1 MSLVGF
7 KRPTLDSLR
16 RQIEADIAANLPQ
29 IDNLLPGTPLWA
41 IQRALA
47 GAVHIMHGRIDYAAD
62 QTNVLYAEDEY
73 LDQWGVHWGITRKQA
88 TLAAGT
94 ATVEGTNGA
103 TIPTGT
109 ELRTTES
116 GLLYRTTA
124 SATVAS
130 GTATLALEAAE
141 YGEAGNLAAGVSL
154 GLVSPVAGVASRA
167 TVVTLD
173 GGADIEGNTAY
184 RARILARIH
193 QAPHGG
199 SAQDY
204 VTWALEVPGVTRA
217 WVYPNEAGPGTVVVR
232 FMMDE
237 SYSNGVPLSGDVSDV
252 LAYIE
257 PRRPVC
263 ADVSVYAPSPF
274 PVDVTVTALTPD
286 NPEVRASATA
296 ELREMIKREGSPG
309 GTLYQS
315 WFWEAVSQATG
326 GRHHI
331 ITAPSANI
339 TTASGQI
346 PVLGTVTFA

>member
-1 MSLVGF
+1 MSIVGF
-7 KRPTLDSLR
+7 KRPSLETLR
-16 RQIEADIAANLPQ
+16 RQTEADIAANLPQ

-62 QTNVLYAEDEY
+62 QTNLLYAEDEY

-88 TLAAGT
+88 TLATGT
-94 ATVEGTNGA
+94 VTVTGTNGA

-109 ELRTTES
+109 ELRTTDTGIVYE
-116 GLLYRTTA
+116 TTA
-124 SATVAS
+124 SVTIAG
-130 GTATLALEAAE
+130 GTATLPVEATE
-141 YGEAGNLAAGVSL
+141 YGDAGNLVAGVSL
-154 GLVSPVAGVASRA
+154 GFVSPVAGIASRA
-167 TVVTLD
+167 TVVAID

-184 RARILARIH
+184 RKRILARIH

-217 WVYPNEAGPGTVVVR
+217 WVYPNEAGSGTVVVR

-237 SYSNGVPLSGDVSDV
+237 SYPNGVPLSGDVADV

-257 PRRPVC
+257 ARRPITAEVF
-263 ADVSVYAPSPF
+263 VYAPVPAAIN
-274 PVDVTVTALTPD
+274 VTVTALTPD

-309 GTLYQS
+309 GALYQS

-326 GRHHI
+326 CRHHI
-331 ITAPSANI
+331 ITTPAANVA
-339 TTASGQI
+339 TASGQI